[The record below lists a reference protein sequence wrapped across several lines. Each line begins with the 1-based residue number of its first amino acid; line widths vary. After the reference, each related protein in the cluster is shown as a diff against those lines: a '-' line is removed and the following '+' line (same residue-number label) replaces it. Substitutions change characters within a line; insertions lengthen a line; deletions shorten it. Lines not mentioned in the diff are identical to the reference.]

1 MPQNLLGKLNFKT
14 RPPLKCVY
22 LRHLPKAF
30 CAEAELACSLVSPYS
45 NNSLA
50 VYLVLMRAG
59 GLFFSFLESVM
70 PITPVFS
77 EGRLEMISLILN

>member
-22 LRHLPKAF
+22 LCYLPKAF
-30 CAEAELACSLVSPYS
+30 CAEVELVCSLLSPYS
-45 NNSLA
+45 NNFLA
-50 VYLVLMRAG
+50 VCLMLMRADD
-59 GLFFSFLESVM
+59 LFFSFLELIM

-77 EGRLEMISLILN
+77 EGRLEIILLILN

>member
-1 MPQNLLGKLNFKT
+1 MPQNLLGKLNFKS

-22 LRHLPKAF
+22 LRYLPKAF
-30 CAEAELACSLVSPYS
+30 CAEVELVRSLLNPYS

-50 VYLVLMRAG
+50 VYLMLMRADD
-59 GLFFSFLESVM
+59 LFFSFLELVM

-77 EGRLEMISLILN
+77 EGRLEIILLILN